1 MRGSD
6 VWMGVLLTVESSR
19 HLMGGPSW
27 DSIIFNMMHNV
38 SIPFRAIQRRVPNSP
53 SEVRGITLMKISVLA
68 SVRKTLYLNRRNVL
82 LLYKGYLPLGLCS
95 TKKWVE
101 LKSVCQ
107 VQILLILMGLQQTLF
122 FLKGRDYHID
132 NIPCHHT
139 TTVVASRKWT
149 RVLFKSTSL
158 VVLVFPHR
166 SAPNINNPVLKI
178 YLFEMVMYVPSTVRN
193 SNFSPT
199 VHWVASVKSTN
210 TIPHK

>member
-53 SEVRGITLMKISVLA
+53 SKVRGITWMKISVLA

-82 LLYKGYLPLGLCS
+82 LLYKGCLPLGLCS

-101 LKSVCQ
+101 LKSVSLSSPNPPYSHGFTANT
-107 VQILLILMGLQQTLF
+107 V
-122 FLKGRDYHID
+122 FLKGRDYHIE

-158 VVLVFPHR
+158 AVLVFPHR
-166 SAPNINNPVLKI
+166 SAPNI
-178 YLFEMVMYVPSTVRN
+178 
-193 SNFSPT
+193 
-199 VHWVASVKSTN
+199 
-210 TIPHK
+210 